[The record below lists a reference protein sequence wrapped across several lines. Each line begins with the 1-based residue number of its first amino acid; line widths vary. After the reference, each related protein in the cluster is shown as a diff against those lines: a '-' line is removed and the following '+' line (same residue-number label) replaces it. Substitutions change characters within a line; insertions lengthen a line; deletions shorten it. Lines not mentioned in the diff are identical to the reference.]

1 MVPRSMR
8 TVGTGADLRFIGRQP
23 ASDVRW
29 LLVFSARPAVTF
41 LTANRHLPFAVPIL
55 LLGEQSHVCE
65 KLA

>member
-1 MVPRSMR
+1 MR

-29 LLVFSARPAVTF
+29 LLVFSARHAVTF
-41 LTANRHLPFAVPIL
+41 PTANRHLPFAVPIL
-55 LLGEQSHVCE
+55 LLGEQSHVCG